1 MSSAIKEDNFMNSL
15 TIEKKR
21 HLLVTAYFLYLA
33 FYYAVTGFE
42 IEPFASHESTLG
54 VFGNLIAVTMLYH
67 GMKSHPQEF
76 RKPWAWFLATAV
88 LYTIGEGLWAFY
100 EDFLGLDPSSPSI
113 CDVFYLANSFTSL
126 YAGICYLRQIGV
138 KTKDITFDVVLS
150 LFAIGGLMYHFVLL
164 PIASTWEENAASV
177 LINSVISLIDLSF
190 FVTLI
195 LIVFG
200 EDEKIL
206 STKRALLLA
215 FTFIG
220 FLAIDQGTMLISI
233 YSLETPSWV
242 EPLWAA
248 PMFLLGLASMYP
260 ETDDQ
265 PKEENPQL
273 GRAMSYGR
281 ILLPYILTFAILV
294 LIGVQLNITHSL
306 FIWAVLLVI
315 LMSIRQVLVLMRN
328 RTLVEEIRDNE
339 KKLNLQNYELQKLN
353 RQILRDAEI
362 DFLTQLANRRFI
374 DQTFDRLV
382 PPDGIETTLGVLLID
397 VDKFK
402 NINDTYG
409 HPIGDLVLQHV
420 ASCIKK
426 VTREGD
432 IAGRFG
438 GDEFIILLPG
448 ADRRVTALVA
458 KRLMGQ
464 ISKAAELASRNV
476 TLSIGCTNQT
486 ITKATYNAESLL
498 KEADEA
504 LYEAKE
510 SGRNRFILYGTE
522 T

>member
-1 MSSAIKEDNFMNSL
+1 MNNM

-54 VFGNLIAVTMLYH
+54 VFGNLIAVAMLYH
-67 GMKSHPQEF
+67 GMKSHPQGL
-76 RKPWAWFLATAV
+76 RKPWAWFLSTAV
-88 LYTIGEGLWAFY
+88 LYTIGEALWAFY

-113 CDVFYLANSFTSL
+113 CDVFYLGNSFTSL

-138 KTKDITFDVVLS
+138 KAKDVTFDVVLS

-177 LINSVISLIDLSF
+177 LINSIISLIDLSF

-200 EDEKIL
+200 EDEQIL

-233 YSLETPSWV
+233 YSLETPAWV
-242 EPLWAA
+242 EPLWAV

-260 ETDDQ
+260 ETEDRQKDDH
-265 PKEENPQL
+265 PQL
-273 GRAMSYGR
+273 ERAISYGR

-315 LMSIRQVLVLMRN
+315 LMSVRQVLVLMRN
-328 RTLVEEIRDNE
+328 RTLVEKIRDKE
-339 KKLNLQNYELQKLN
+339 KELNRQNYELKQLN

-374 DQTFDRLV
+374 DSTFARLA
-382 PPDGIETTLGVLLID
+382 PPDGVETSLGVLLID

-409 HPIGDLVLQHV
+409 HPIGDLVLQRV
-420 ASCIKK
+420 AGCISEVIRGK
-426 VTREGD
+426 D

-448 ADRRVTALVA
+448 ADRHATALVA
-458 KRLMGQ
+458 ERLMGK

-476 TLSIGCTNQT
+476 TLSIGCTNQA
-486 ITKATYNAESLL
+486 ITKATYNSETLL

-504 LYEAKE
+504 LYAAKE
-510 SGRNRFILYGTE
+510 GGRNRFVVYGE
-522 T
+522 K